1 MELTL
6 ADARTF
12 LNSLGITIVDP
23 LLQLIVNKINAID
36 ECLEANG
43 YSPDDA
49 GLIKYYLL
57 ALLGINQTTR
67 NVTSQR
73 APSGAARSFAFGTP
87 SQGYRQ
93 YLGLL
98 RTLDLSGCTDAL
110 IPADPEATNCAMFVA
125 KPNGGCC

>member
-6 ADARTF
+6 EDARTF
-12 LNSLGITIVDP
+12 LDSLGITIVDP

-36 ECLEANG
+36 ACMNGAG
-43 YSPDDA
+43 YSQDDA

-67 NVTSQR
+67 TVTSRR
-73 APSGAARSFAFGTP
+73 APSGAAQSFAFGTP

-98 RTLDLSGCTDAL
+98 QLLDHSGCTDSL
-110 IPADPEATNCAMFVA
+110 IPPDPDAKNCALFVA
-125 KPNGGCC
+125 MPNGCSR

>member
-1 MELTL
+1 MDLTL

-12 LNSLGITIVDP
+12 LASLGITIVDP
-23 LLQLIVNKINAID
+23 LLQLIVNKINALD
-36 ECLEANG
+36 ECFEANG
-43 YSPDDA
+43 YSPDDI

-87 SQGYRQ
+87 SQGHQQ

-98 RTLDLSGCTDAL
+98 QTLDLTGCTDSL
-110 IPADPEATNCAMFVA
+110 IPIDPEATNCALFVA